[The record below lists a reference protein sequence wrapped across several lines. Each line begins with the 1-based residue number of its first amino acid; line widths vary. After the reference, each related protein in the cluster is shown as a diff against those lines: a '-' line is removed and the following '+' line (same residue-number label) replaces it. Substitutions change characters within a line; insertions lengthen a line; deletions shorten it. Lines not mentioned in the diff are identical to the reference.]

1 MNKIE
6 NLLRIEKRII
16 LASASPRR
24 QKLLSLF
31 GLKFDVFPA
40 EINEEDYSSIVP
52 SEIVLELSLKKA
64 EKVAENFPDSIIIG
78 SDTIVWLNG
87 ELLSK
92 PSDKKNA
99 YEILSRLSGKTHTVF
114 TGITVLDTK
123 SKNILQDFAETQVT
137 FREISD
143 EEKIAYIETGSPM
156 DKAGA
161 YGIQDDFG
169 AVFVTHISGCYYN
182 IVGLPVSKLYS
193 LLQKLS

>member
-6 NLLRIEKRII
+6 NLLGIKKRII

-31 GLKFDVFPA
+31 GLKFEVFPA
-40 EINEEDYSSIVP
+40 EINEDDYSSIIP

-78 SDTIVWLNG
+78 SDTIVWLDG

-99 YEILSRLSGKTHTVF
+99 YDILSKLSGNTHTVF
-114 TGITVLDTK
+114 TGITVLDTT
-123 SKNILQDFAETQVT
+123 SNNILQDFAETQVT

-143 EEKIAYIETGSPM
+143 EEKISYIETGSPM

-193 LLQKLS
+193 LLQKLN